1 MTYHIEN
8 GKKVYYIT
16 ICSCCNH
23 LIAGILHLNKFID
36 TISSGEELGNADI
49 LFLVGGA
56 AQIFWVVPNIKQWGK
71 IWYSIGIVGTAIFML
86 LWVITR
92 IPENPITGR
101 AGQISGEAIT
111 IQVFQIAFIILSGI
125 ILVKIINAK
134 NSRIK
139 AT

>member
-1 MTYHIEN
+1 
-8 GKKVYYIT
+8 
-16 ICSCCNH
+16 
-23 LIAGILHLNKFID
+23 
-36 TISSGEELGNADI
+36 
-49 LFLVGGA
+49 
-56 AQIFWVVPNIKQWGK
+56 
-71 IWYSIGIVGTAIFML
+71 ML

-101 AGQISGEAIT
+101 AGLISGEAIT

-125 ILVKIINAK
+125 ILVKIPKAK

>member
-1 MTYHIEN
+1 MVQ
-8 GKKVYYIT
+8 KFT
-16 ICSCCNH
+16 ILLYAAAATT
-23 LIAGILHLNKFID
+23 LIAGILHLNKVID
-36 TISSGEELGNADI
+36 TISSGEEIGNADI

-56 AQIFWVVPNIKQWGK
+56 AQVFWVVPIIKQWGK
-71 IWYSIGIVGTAIFML
+71 IWYSIGIAGTAVFML
-86 LWVITR
+86 LWIITR

-101 AGQISGEAIT
+101 AGPISGEAIT

-125 ILVKIINAK
+125 ILGKITKAK